1 MSDQIGTEMDI
12 NAVRRSVGGTIRRT
26 DRIATQFYDQIMAPS
41 GLSGPQF
48 GVLSSIAAAA
58 LQAPVTINALAKL
71 MDMDRTTLTRNL
83 SVLVK
88 RRLVRTEEGE
98 DRRMRLV
105 VVTPE
110 GARALQAAFPLWQ
123 EAEARIVAALG
134 PHRRDAL
141 LAELDAVRDAVR

>member
-1 MSDQIGTEMDI
+1 MSDQMKAEMDI
-12 NAVRRSVGGTIRRT
+12 AAVRRSVGGNIRRS
-26 DRIATQFYDQIMAPS
+26 DRIVTQFYDQVMAPS

-48 GVLSSIAAAA
+48 GVLSSIAAASRE
-58 LQAPVTINALAKL
+58 APVTINGLAKL

-110 GARALQAAFPLWQ
+110 GERALQRAWPLWQ
-123 EAEARIVAALG
+123 EAEARIMAALG

-141 LAELDAVRDAVR
+141 LAELAAVRDAVR

>member
-1 MSDQIGTEMDI
+1 MSDQMGAEMDI
-12 NAVRRSVGGTIRRT
+12 NAVRRSVGGNIRRT

-48 GVLSSIAAAA
+48 GVLSSIAAASSE
-58 LQAPVTINALAKL
+58 APVTINALAQL

-88 RRLVRTEEGE
+88 RRLARTEEGA

-105 VVTPE
+105 MVTPE
-110 GARALQAAFPLWQ
+110 GERALQQAFPLWQ

-141 LAELDAVRDAVR
+141 LAELAAVRDAVR

>member
-1 MSDQIGTEMDI
+1 MGDRLGPDMDI
-12 NAVRRSVGGTIRRT
+12 AAVRRSIGGNIRRS
-26 DRIATQFYDQIMAPS
+26 DRIVTQFYDQVMAPS

-58 LQAPVTINALAKL
+58 QEAPVTINGLAKL

-88 RRLVRTEEGE
+88 RRLARTEEGE

-110 GARALQAAFPLWQ
+110 GEQALCWAWPLWQ
-123 EAEARIVAALG
+123 EAEARIVAVLG
-134 PHRRDAL
+134 TDRRDAL
-141 LAELDAVRDAVR
+141 LAELAAVRDAVR

>member
-110 GARALQAAFPLWQ
+110 GARALQAAFPLWR

>member
-1 MSDQIGTEMDI
+1 MSDQMGTDMDI
-12 NAVRRSVGGTIRRT
+12 AAVRRSVGGNIRRS
-26 DRIATQFYDQIMAPS
+26 DRIVTQFYDQIMAPS

-58 LQAPVTINALAKL
+58 REAPVTINGLAKL

-88 RRLVRTEEGE
+88 RHLARTEEGE

-110 GARALQAAFPLWQ
+110 GEQTLRRAWPLWQ
-123 EAEARIVAALG
+123 EAEARIVAAIG
-134 PHRRDAL
+134 AERRDAL
-141 LAELDAVRDAVR
+141 LAELTAVRDAVR